1 MPGFM
6 KTDTITQQY
15 NYNTTYKGADHKG
28 QIFVKYVFKKSEE
41 VNSNLAVIDYSPGEK
56 KIDLKKRMLNEYK
69 ALSRFCCGAHLYP
82 LQTQY
87 ADQLLVGL
95 LTQLVERCTGIAE
108 DMNSNPVQA

>member
-28 QIFVKYVFKKSEE
+28 QSEE

-56 KIDLKKRMLNEYK
+56 KLI
-69 ALSRFCCGAHLYP
+69 
-82 LQTQY
+82 
-87 ADQLLVGL
+87 
-95 LTQLVERCTGIAE
+95 
-108 DMNSNPVQA
+108 